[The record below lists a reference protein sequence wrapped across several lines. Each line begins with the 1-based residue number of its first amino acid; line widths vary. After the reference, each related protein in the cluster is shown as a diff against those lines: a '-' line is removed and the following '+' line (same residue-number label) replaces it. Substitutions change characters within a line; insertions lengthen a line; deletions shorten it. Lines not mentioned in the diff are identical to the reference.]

1 MHSANGVVSTLHNE
15 IAFGFGLPSEVE
27 RLLQLA
33 ASRVASHAESLDALN
48 QARALAP
55 DQIEVLVALYKFH
68 CYRGDINLAEQ
79 YAEQTLVESARQGGF
94 DSNWECLD
102 AGSTNWDEPRG
113 PARTYLYSLKAMA
126 FIYLRQSRLEEAELV
141 LSALRRL
148 DPNDRVGSG
157 VVGELAEA
165 LRESEDV

>member
-27 RLLQLA
+27 RLRQLA
-33 ASRVASHAESLDALN
+33 ASRVASHVESLDALN

-68 CYRGDINLAEQ
+68 FYRGDIDLAEQ

-94 DSNWECLD
+94 DSTWEGLD

-126 FIYLRQSRLEEAELV
+126 FIYLRQCRPDEAELV
-141 LSALRRL
+141 LSALCRL
-148 DPNDRVGSG
+148 DPSDRVGGG
-157 VVGELAEA
+157 VVVELAEV